1 MDDEGQAPQFLYKVL
16 VVGDYAVG
24 KTSLI
29 RRYCTGD
36 FTPNYRIT
44 IGVDFCVKTLED
56 YGPEKKNIS
65 LQLWD
70 IAGHERFGAMT
81 RVYYKF
87 AIAAVVTFDLTRMST
102 LDSAKKWR
110 QDINDKVVLPNEEP
124 IPMILLANK
133 CDLPDVEIP
142 TEKLDKFVEENGFIG
157 WIATSAKTGQNIE
170 EAFHQL
176 VDSIISI
183 TKNID
188 VSPPKNNSEVLL
200 LQQPKLQRD
209 RAASPHEPSQ
219 KKEKCACK

>member
-1 MDDEGQAPQFLYKVL
+1 MSDSSSEFLYKVL

-36 FTPNYRIT
+36 FTANYRIT
-44 IGVDFCVKTLED
+44 IGVDFCVKNLVE

-87 AIAAVVTFDLTRMST
+87 AIAAVVVFDLTRMST

-110 QDINDKVVLPNEEP
+110 QDINEKVVLPNEEP

-133 CDLPDVEIP
+133 SDIPDLEIP
-142 TEKLDKFVEENGFIG
+142 EEKLNQFVEENGFLC
-157 WIATSAKTGQNIE
+157 WIATSAKTGVNIE
-170 EAFHQL
+170 SAFHQL
-176 VDSIISI
+176 VDNIIRI
-183 TKNID
+183 TKNLD
-188 VSPPKNNSEVLL
+188 VAVPKSPDDTLL
-200 LQQPKLQRD
+200 LQPRLAGEE
-209 RAASPHEPSQ
+209 AASSPSL
-219 KKEKCACK
+219 KSRCCGGST